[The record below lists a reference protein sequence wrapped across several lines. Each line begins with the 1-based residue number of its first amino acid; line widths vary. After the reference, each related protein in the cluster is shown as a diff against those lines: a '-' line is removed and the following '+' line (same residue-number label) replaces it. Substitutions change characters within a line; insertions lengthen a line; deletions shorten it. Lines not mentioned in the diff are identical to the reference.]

1 MKQCIAE
8 VLETQSEIIQ
18 LQRNVIDRLAAALL
32 QHGMI
37 EEEELAMMQQAA
49 DLQKQFLCNV
59 VGFVPPLP
67 ERLGDDH
74 FGCGELQPPLK
85 RATCQIIIGKNINV
99 NALMNPRILRVVFF
113 NAGRAIAAQLGKM
126 H

>member
-18 LQRNVIDRLAAALL
+18 LQRNVIDRLAATLL

-49 DLQKQFLCNV
+49 DLQRGIKVLLDYLMT
-59 VGFVPPLP
+59 GAWHAP
-67 ERLGDDH
+67 
-74 FGCGELQPPLK
+74 
-85 RATCQIIIGKNINV
+85 V
-99 NALMNPRILRVVFF
+99 NSRQREGL
-113 NAGRAIAAQLGKM
+113 
-126 H
+126 

>member
-18 LQRNVIDRLAAALL
+18 LQRNIIDHLAATLL

-49 DLQKQFLCNV
+49 DLQR
-59 VGFVPPLP
+59 GI
-67 ERLGDDH
+67 E
-74 FGCGELQPPLK
+74 E
-85 RATCQIIIGKNINV
+85 
-99 NALMNPRILRVVFF
+99 
-113 NAGRAIAAQLGKM
+113 
-126 H
+126 

>member
-49 DLQKQFLCNV
+49 DLQR
-59 VGFVPPLP
+59 GI
-67 ERLGDDH
+67 E
-74 FGCGELQPPLK
+74 EL
-85 RATCQIIIGKNINV
+85 
-99 NALMNPRILRVVFF
+99 NP
-113 NAGRAIAAQLGKM
+113 
-126 H
+126 

>member
-32 QHGMI
+32 QHSMI

-49 DLQKQFLCNV
+49 DLQRGHQH
-59 VGFVPPLP
+59 
-67 ERLGDDH
+67 R
-74 FGCGELQPPLK
+74 
-85 RATCQIIIGKNINV
+85 
-99 NALMNPRILRVVFF
+99 RVHSDSHCLF
-113 NAGRAIAAQLGKM
+113 
-126 H
+126 

>member
-18 LQRNVIDRLAAALL
+18 LQRNVIDRLAATLL

-49 DLQKQFLCNV
+49 DMQR
-59 VGFVPPLP
+59 GI
-67 ERLGDDH
+67 E
-74 FGCGELQPPLK
+74 E
-85 RATCQIIIGKNINV
+85 
-99 NALMNPRILRVVFF
+99 
-113 NAGRAIAAQLGKM
+113 
-126 H
+126 

>member
-18 LQRNVIDRLAAALL
+18 LQRNVIDRLAATLL

-49 DLQKQFLCNV
+49 DLQR
-59 VGFVPPLP
+59 GI
-67 ERLGDDH
+67 ETR
-74 FGCGELQPPLK
+74 E
-85 RATCQIIIGKNINV
+85 KN
-99 NALMNPRILRVVFF
+99 
-113 NAGRAIAAQLGKM
+113 
-126 H
+126 

>member
-49 DLQKQFLCNV
+49 DLQR
-59 VGFVPPLP
+59 GIE
-67 ERLGDDH
+67 ER
-74 FGCGELQPPLK
+74 
-85 RATCQIIIGKNINV
+85 
-99 NALMNPRILRVVFF
+99 NP
-113 NAGRAIAAQLGKM
+113 
-126 H
+126 

>member
-18 LQRNVIDRLAAALL
+18 LQRNVIDRLAATLL

-49 DLQKQFLCNV
+49 DLQRGIVSIHTSAREVTAIFRKKLFQFL
-59 VGFVPPLP
+59 
-67 ERLGDDH
+67 
-74 FGCGELQPPLK
+74 
-85 RATCQIIIGKNINV
+85 
-99 NALMNPRILRVVFF
+99 
-113 NAGRAIAAQLGKM
+113 
-126 H
+126 

>member
-18 LQRNVIDRLAAALL
+18 LQRNVIDRLAATLL

-49 DLQKQFLCNV
+49 ATTLR
-59 VGFVPPLP
+59 
-67 ERLGDDH
+67 ERATI
-74 FGCGELQPPLK
+74 FRIK
-85 RATCQIIIGKNINV
+85 RASF
-99 NALMNPRILRVVFF
+99 MN
-113 NAGRAIAAQLGKM
+113 GRLLIW
-126 H
+126 